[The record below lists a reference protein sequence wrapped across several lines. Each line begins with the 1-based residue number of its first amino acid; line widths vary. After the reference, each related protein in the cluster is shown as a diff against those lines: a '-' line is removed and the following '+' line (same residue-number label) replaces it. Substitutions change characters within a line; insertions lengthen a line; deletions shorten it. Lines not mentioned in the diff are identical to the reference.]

1 MNYWTI
7 CYILHLC
14 AANQAAISY
23 LHVTLFLPEVF
34 HQKVKSINLLMEIIW
49 YITECYTC
57 IYRGK
62 CSQYLK
68 FLKKAKN
75 AVFFPECAHFAKK
88 KSLKIYEKRFLF
100 HLKYSFHNQDI
111 AVFVIFL
118 FLSNA
123 IFQQEV
129 ENWNNYDVMH
139 GFHKLY
145 IAIFLT
151 TQKTS
156 LNQSIKIG

>member
-123 IFQQEV
+123 IFQQEA
-129 ENWNNYDVMH
+129 ENWNNYGVMH

-145 IAIFLT
+145 IAIF
-151 TQKTS
+151 
-156 LNQSIKIG
+156 